1 MAYDTANPPK
11 LLVGAFNRNDGPS
24 LWVYKDADVASD
36 VDAADYFS
44 NGDALGMK
52 VGDFILH
59 YETATP
65 LCHLWAVIT
74 VTAGG
79 AATVCGT
86 GNNVDITMA

>member
-1 MAYDTANPPK
+1 MAYSTDNPPK

-24 LWVYKDADVASD
+24 LWVYKDGDVAAD

-59 YETATP
+59 YETTTP
-65 LCHLWAVIT
+65 LCHVWAVIT

-86 GNNVDITMA
+86 GNNLDITMA

>member
-1 MAYDTANPPK
+1 MAYSTSNPPK
-11 LLVGAFNRNDGPS
+11 LLVGRFAGAGVS
-24 LWVYKDADVASD
+24 LWTYTHTDAAAD

-52 VGDFILH
+52 VGDFILG
-59 YETATP
+59 YDSTTP
-65 LCHLWAVIT
+65 LCHIWAVIT

-86 GNNVDITMA
+86 GNNLDITMS